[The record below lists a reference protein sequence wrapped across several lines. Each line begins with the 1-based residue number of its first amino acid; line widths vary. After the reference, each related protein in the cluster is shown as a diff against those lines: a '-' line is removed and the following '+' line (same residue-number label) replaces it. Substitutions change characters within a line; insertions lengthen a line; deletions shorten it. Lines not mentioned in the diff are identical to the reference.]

1 MYKKFKNILSQRGE
15 DYFGSDLDVPETEP
29 KSSVDLI
36 AEKIRLKGLGSQSL
50 SPEILEQKKVLVEDV
65 GKNIQGPGMTGEFL
79 KIDSLI
85 GEDCVLVE
93 ILKDVPMAQLK
104 MGDKIKLKLHHRFGY
119 YMSDLLADDSFIE
132 LFLGGKLDE
141 RRFYSQKRN
150 NDAGHAIGYDHY
162 GFRF

>member
-1 MYKKFKNILSQRGE
+1 MYKKFKNILSQRGK
-15 DYFGSDLDVPETEP
+15 DYFTSDLDVSETEP
-29 KSSVDLI
+29 KSTIDLI
-36 AEKIRLKGLGSQSL
+36 TEKIRLKTESL
-50 SPEILEQKKVLVEDV
+50 SPEVLEQKKVLTEDV

-85 GEDCVLVE
+85 GDDCVLVE
-93 ILKDVPMAQLK
+93 ILKDVPMAHLK

-119 YMSDLLADDSFIE
+119 YMSDLLVDDSFIE
-132 LFLGGKLDE
+132 LFLGGDLNE

-150 NDAGHAIGYDHY
+150 NDSGHAIGYDHG